1 MSDPLKIGDVAKKT
15 GLSIDTIRFYE
26 KQGLLR
32 SPSRSEGGFRLFQDA
47 DIANLRL
54 IRSGQ
59 SLGFSLN
66 EIRDLLPVRN
76 GISSPCAEVKR
87 LLEEKLLSV
96 REKIAELN
104 SLEREI
110 TTALKECKQALRQ
123 ASSGSQAS
131 CPVLNVSRPK
141 VIRKK

>member
-32 SPSRSEGGFRLFQDA
+32 SPSRSEGGFRLFQET

-59 SLGFSLN
+59 SLGFSLD
-66 EIRDLLPVRN
+66 EIRDLLSIRN
-76 GISSPCAEVKR
+76 GISLPCADVKR
-87 LLEEKLLSV
+87 LLEQKLLSV

-104 SLEREI
+104 SLEGEI
-110 TTALKECKQALRQ
+110 TTALKECKQALRR
-123 ASSGSQAS
+123 ANSGSQAN
-131 CPVLNVSRPK
+131 CPVLSVSRAK
-141 VIRKK
+141 VLRKK